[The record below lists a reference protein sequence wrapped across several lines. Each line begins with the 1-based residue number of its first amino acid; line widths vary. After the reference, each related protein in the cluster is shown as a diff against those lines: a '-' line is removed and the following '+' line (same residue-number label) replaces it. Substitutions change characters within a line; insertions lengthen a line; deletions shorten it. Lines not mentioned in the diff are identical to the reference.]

1 MINSICFIP
10 SLLSLSS
17 KSLNDFKVNKMISFF
32 DLFSMIFQISSIICW
47 SIWYG
52 SFFVFL
58 SLVLIS
64 CCWWENYVNDKSKR
78 NLIVYLVDAKEDL
91 KESKFITYALISIWN
106 MILMFSLMLLIF
118 YVEHPED
125 SVVNDL
131 FIKFSDA
138 FNQTYIANETYIIN
152 ETYILSNNITNI
164 TGDYINDEHLPATKF
179 LIYYLICFHLAF
191 VFGFISCKIQMQKF
205 GFALPLQLAGPT
217 TICIVTV
224 LCYLRFQNIC
234 SFGKFFGTFDY
245 FFWYSDDLAHY
256 RITFVDCLL
265 LLFYILTFLSQ
276 IWLTI
281 HIWQTKTPRMAQFFN
296 LFVRPGFSSAFID
309 HSMMLN
315 RRIVY
320 DETHIIDNNK
330 KILKK
335 NYEDT
340 IKIYACATMWHET
353 SEEMM
358 QLLKSIMRMDIDQF
372 DNLGALALKKYL
384 KPNDYYYEFESEFS
398 CNLQNQI

>member
-1 MINSICFIP
+1 
-10 SLLSLSS
+10 
-17 KSLNDFKVNKMISFF
+17 
-32 DLFSMIFQISSIICW
+32 MIFQISSIICW
-47 SIWYG
+47 SIWNKD
-52 SFFVFL
+52 FCVFL
-58 SLVLIS
+58 SLTLIS

-78 NLIVYLVDAKEDL
+78 SLIVHLVSAKQDL

-106 MILMFSLMLLIF
+106 MILMFGLMLLIF
-118 YVEHPED
+118 YLEHSQD

-138 FNQTYIANETYIIN
+138 FNQTYI
-152 ETYILSNNITNI
+152 LRNNITDNI
-164 TGDYINDEHLPATKF
+164 TGGYIIEIEYKHISATTF
-179 LIYYLICFHLAF
+179 FIYYLICFHLAF

-205 GFALPLQLAGPT
+205 GFSLPLQLAGPT
-217 TICIVTV
+217 TICIVTI
-224 LCYLRFQNIC
+224 LCYLRFQDVC
-234 SFGKFFGTFDY
+234 SFGKSFGTFDN
-245 FFWYSDDLAHY
+245 FFWYSHDLADY
-256 RITFVDCLL
+256 KINFVECLL

-296 LFVRPGFSSAFID
+296 LFVRPGFSSVFID

-320 DETHIIDNNK
+320 DEIHITDNNK
-330 KILKK
+330 KVFKK

-353 SEEMM
+353 ADEMM

-372 DNLGALALKKYL
+372 ENLGSLALKKYL
-384 KPNDYYYEFESEFS
+384 KPNDYYYEFESELFV
-398 CNLQNQI
+398 CNFNKIH